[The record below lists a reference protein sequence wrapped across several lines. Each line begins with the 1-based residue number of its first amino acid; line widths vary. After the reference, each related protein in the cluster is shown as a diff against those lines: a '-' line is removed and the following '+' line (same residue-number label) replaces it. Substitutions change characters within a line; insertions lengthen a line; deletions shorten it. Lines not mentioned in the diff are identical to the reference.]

1 MFQFHNFV
9 EIHIQNDLK
18 MATVTEKTVM
28 AQETQVVMVLETP
41 EVMVLET
48 PEVMAQETQAT
59 GMITETEVYILEC
72 IYEPRYLKK
81 DVII

>member
-1 MFQFHNFV
+1 MTFHFHTFA

-28 AQETQVVMVLETP
+28 AQETRVVMVLETP

-48 PEVMAQETQAT
+48 PEVMAQETQDT
-59 GMITETEVYILEC
+59 GMITETEVCILDY
-72 IYEPRYLKK
+72 IYEPCYLC
-81 DVII
+81 